1 MKSRHHKR
9 PSLWLALRF
18 PHLSL
23 EAVGYYYQ
31 SPEPVIV
38 SQKRRVHECNAQAL
52 AEGVAHDM
60 SLSTAQTLLSA
71 TIVERDLEQ
80 EQQRLR
86 QLAETCYAFTPY
98 IEFHQQQGLL
108 LEISRCLTLFHG
120 LESLVQRLAEKLRE
134 LPHHYCLGL
143 AHTSKAAWLL
153 SWLNFPISG
162 QDNPRVF
169 RQRLHQV
176 PVNQLTEF
184 PDAVI
189 ALQRSGFQTLGDL
202 VTQMQA
208 GKKSKS
214 SSAIRQRFGAA
225 FTDYLEDLLGNDEP
239 GTQGQLFV
247 RPPAIFEPNDSFQEY
262 LQFDYPID
270 SSEQLRE
277 PMQQLLEKL
286 IDKLTAT
293 QQQCHSLQWRLYDIH
308 QNRQE
313 LNISSER
320 IHSQWQLPLDLTM
333 IQLEHTALSFE
344 VDSLELVCHKTTPVN
359 IGNRQLLGQPAG
371 SKNLGEDSERLFAR
385 LIARL
390 GKSSLSKLS
399 YRDHLLPESCQDSIA
414 VTDTS
419 HRQLPPQQLNTPRPS
434 WLFNP
439 PQAIQ
444 YKHQQLFWHGPLQLL
459 QGPER
464 LQGHWW
470 NTPSA
475 RDYFMAQR
483 SDYLRCWIYQDLKS
497 REWYVHGVFA

>member
-1 MKSRHHKR
+1 MKRRSHNR
-9 PSLWLALRF
+9 PPLWLALRF

-23 EAVGYYYQ
+23 EAIGYNYQ
-31 SPEPVIV
+31 SPTPVIV
-38 SQKRRVHECNAQAL
+38 SQKRRVYHCNALAL
-52 AEGVAHDM
+52 AEGITRDM
-60 SLSTAQTLLSA
+60 SLSTAQALLSA
-71 TIVERDLEQ
+71 VVSERDLEQ
-80 EQQRLR
+80 EQQALR
-86 QLAETCYAFTPY
+86 QLAETCYQFTPY
-98 IEFHQQQGLL
+98 IEFHHQGLL
-108 LEISRCLTLFHG
+108 LEVSRSLTLFHG
-120 LESLVQRLAEKLRE
+120 LESLLQRLSSRLQEF
-134 LPHHYCLGL
+134 PHHYCLGL

-153 SWLNFPISG
+153 SWQHFPISEE
-162 QDNPRVF
+162 DNPQAF
-169 RQRLHQV
+169 RQRLRQV
-176 PVNQLTEF
+176 PVDHLTEF
-184 PDAVI
+184 PDTVI

-208 GKKSKS
+208 GKKSGS
-214 SSAIRQRFGAA
+214 SAAIRQRFGAA

-247 RPPAIFEPNDSFQEY
+247 RPPGIFEPDDGFQEY

-286 IDKLTAT
+286 VDKLIVT
-293 QQQCHSLQWRLYDIH
+293 QQQCHSIQWRLYDIH

-313 LNISSER
+313 LVISSER
-320 IHSQWQLPLDLTM
+320 IHSHWQLPLDLTM

-344 VDSLELVCHKTTPVN
+344 VDSLELVCQNTSPVN
-359 IGNRQLLGQPAG
+359 IGDRQLLDQLAG
-371 SKNLGEDSERLFAR
+371 SQNLGEDSERLFAR

-399 YRDHLLPESCQDSIA
+399 YRDHLLPENCQDSIA
-414 VTDTS
+414 ITDTS
-419 HRQLPPQQLNTPRPS
+419 QMQLPPQQLNAPRPS
-434 WLFNP
+434 WLFDP
-439 PQAIQ
+439 PQIIQ
-444 YKHQQLFWHGPLQLL
+444 KKQQQLFWHGPLQLL

-497 REWYVHGVFA
+497 QEWYVHGVFA